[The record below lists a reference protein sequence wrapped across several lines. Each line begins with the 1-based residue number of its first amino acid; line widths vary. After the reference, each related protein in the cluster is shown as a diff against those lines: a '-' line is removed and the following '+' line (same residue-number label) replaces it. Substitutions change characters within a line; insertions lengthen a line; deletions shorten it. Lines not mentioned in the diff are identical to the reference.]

1 MLSQVLRFTFPSGS
15 TISSAAFLKLRQSI
29 AAAGATT
36 QYFGYTSP
44 TRILS
49 LPRKRYEVCWVIQW
63 PDELRDRSAVAEGL
77 AATGITD
84 ATSLLFE
91 FDNAQLKNV
100 VKALEAPVCE
110 FACIRLKDDAPLDN
124 VALQKS
130 MHKTYSDTY
139 QIQGFTGGH
148 WAYAINTNETVG
160 ASCSALGEETLSKA
174 HRRLGVYY
182 LGWESIELHEDG
194 TQTEA
199 FLEEINRLQPYFGPG
214 SGAWYAMF
222 RQHK

>member
-1 MLSQVLRFTFPSGS
+1 MLSQVLRFTFASGS

-36 QYFGYTSP
+36 QYYGYTAP

-49 LPRKRYEVCWVIQW
+49 LPRKRHEVCWVIQW

-77 AATGITD
+77 ALTGITD

-91 FDNAQLKNV
+91 FDDAQSEDL

-110 FACIRLKDDAPLDN
+110 FACIRLKDDAPLEN
-124 VALQKS
+124 EALQKS
-130 MHKTYSDTY
+130 MHKTFVDTY
-139 QIQGFTGGH
+139 QIQGFTGGY
-148 WAYAINTNETVG
+148 WAYATNTNETAGV
-160 ASCSALGEETLSKA
+160 SCLTPGEETVPKA

-194 TQTEA
+194 TQTEV
-199 FLEEINRLQPYFGPG
+199 FSEEINRLQPYFGPG
-214 SGAWYAMF
+214 SGAWYAML
-222 RQHK
+222 RKHS